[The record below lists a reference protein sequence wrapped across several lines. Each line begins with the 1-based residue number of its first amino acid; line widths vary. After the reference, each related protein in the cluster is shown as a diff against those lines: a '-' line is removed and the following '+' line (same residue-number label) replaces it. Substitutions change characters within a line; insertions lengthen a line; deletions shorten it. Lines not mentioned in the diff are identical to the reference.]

1 MGYVHQATLPNVS
14 FSDLETVKTIFQ
26 TLPLPMIIIDKQE
39 NIIFLNDA
47 YKTYLH
53 VTDMDF
59 LGQNVRNFIS
69 NSRLPMVLH
78 TKKPLFGVYHKF
90 VDTYSQNQ
98 EAICNLIPVIK
109 DGESV
114 ACFGI
119 VVFKNMSDLFS
130 LTIQNEQLRKD
141 LEHYKKELQNLRG
154 AKYSIDNIIGNS
166 ESVLH
171 MKNGIYKMAENS
183 STVLI
188 TGESGSGKELVA
200 HAIHHYSERSAYPL
214 VCVNCAAI
222 PENLLESEL
231 FGYTS
236 GSFTGAKKGG
246 SIGKF
251 EAANHGTLFLDEI
264 AELPFFV
271 QAKLLRVL
279 QEKEV
284 TRIGGNAPI
293 PIDVRIIAATNKDLM
308 EMVHKGQFREDLYYR
323 LNILNIQVPPLRE
336 RSTDIEILA
345 QYFLEKLNQTQKQKK
360 VLSKKVL
367 KMLMNYS
374 WPGNIRELSN
384 TIERMFY
391 MSDSDTIEIQ
401 DIPPQILQSHMT
413 YSTRKSLG
421 TATLDEMVHHFELE
435 IVTDALEKSN
445 NNMSKAA
452 AMLHTTRA
460 RLYRILKNQNISDN
474 DSDEL
479 F

>member
-154 AKYSIDNIIGNS
+154 ANI
-166 ESVLH
+166 
-171 MKNGIYKMAENS
+171 
-183 STVLI
+183 
-188 TGESGSGKELVA
+188 
-200 HAIHHYSERSAYPL
+200 PL
-214 VCVNCAAI
+214 
-222 PENLLESEL
+222 
-231 FGYTS
+231 T
-236 GSFTGAKKGG
+236 
-246 SIGKF
+246 
-251 EAANHGTLFLDEI
+251 TL
-264 AELPFFV
+264 
-271 QAKLLRVL
+271 
-279 QEKEV
+279 
-284 TRIGGNAPI
+284 
-293 PIDVRIIAATNKDLM
+293 
-308 EMVHKGQFREDLYYR
+308 
-323 LNILNIQVPPLRE
+323 
-336 RSTDIEILA
+336 
-345 QYFLEKLNQTQKQKK
+345 
-360 VLSKKVL
+360 
-367 KMLMNYS
+367 
-374 WPGNIRELSN
+374 
-384 TIERMFY
+384 
-391 MSDSDTIEIQ
+391 
-401 DIPPQILQSHMT
+401 
-413 YSTRKSLG
+413 
-421 TATLDEMVHHFELE
+421 
-435 IVTDALEKSN
+435 
-445 NNMSKAA
+445 
-452 AMLHTTRA
+452 
-460 RLYRILKNQNISDN
+460 
-474 DSDEL
+474 
-479 F
+479 